1 MPSTSSAHASRDDPT
16 MISVAHW
23 GRLDNG
29 ELLARARYVDWA
41 TLMKRSFGLDV
52 LTCPRGSRKLRV
64 LATITQPDVVRKILQ
79 HLGVRSSPLPR
90 APARDPDGEQMD
102 LGFDADAA

>member
-1 MPSTSSAHASRDDPT
+1 VLVDPT

-29 ELLARARYVDWA
+29 ELLARARYVDWT
-41 TLMKRSFGLDV
+41 TLRKRSFGFDV
-52 LTCPRGSRKLRV
+52 LTCPR
-64 LATITQPDVVRKILQ
+64 
-79 HLGVRSSPLPR
+79 PR

-102 LGFDADAA
+102 LGFDANAA

>member
-1 MPSTSSAHASRDDPT
+1 
-16 MISVAHW
+16 MISVAPW

-41 TLMKRSFGLDV
+41 TLRKRSFGVDV
-52 LTCPRGSRKLRV
+52 LTCPRCSRKRSV
-64 LATITQPDVVRKILQ
+64 LAPITQPDVVRKILQ
-79 HLGVRSSPLPR
+79 PLGVRSSPLPR
-90 APARDPDGEQMD
+90 APARAPDSEQMD